1 MPYSKEVNMPAPKKT
16 SAPPTWLPS
25 RKWWAATVT
34 GAGTIGVAAAE
45 AGHWSSVLTVS
56 AIGFAVQRIVAYL
69 IPNKE
74 DS

>member
-1 MPYSKEVNMPAPKKT
+1 MPYSKEANMPAPRKVT
-16 SAPPTWLPS
+16 APSPWVPT
-25 RKWWAATVT
+25 RKWIAATVT
-34 GAGTIGVAAAE
+34 GAGTIGVSWAE